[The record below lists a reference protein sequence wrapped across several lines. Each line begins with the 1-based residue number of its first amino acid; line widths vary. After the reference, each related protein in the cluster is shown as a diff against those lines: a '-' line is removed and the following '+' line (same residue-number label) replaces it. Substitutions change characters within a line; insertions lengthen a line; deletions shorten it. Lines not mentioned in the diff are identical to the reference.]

1 MSHEAAVFE
10 LSCKVLLVVLF
21 LGFIFLILLAI
32 FFSIASCL
40 CMSISMYLQNVQY
53 NVCTAQCCMCLD
65 QTHDY
70 KNI

>member
-1 MSHEAAVFE
+1 MSHKAAVFE

-21 LGFIFLILLAI
+21 LGFI
-32 FFSIASCL
+32 ASCL
-40 CMSISMYLQNVQY
+40 CMSISVYLQNVQY
-53 NVCTAQCCMCLD
+53 NVCTTQCCMCLD